1 MFIYNWRAKNELVSV
16 GISFGRPRLFL
27 NGVYTN
33 TNKHQQYQMSPY
45 NIVPGIRFVKVK
57 EKQTG
62 DFDECYGKVDESREA
77 CLRHKNPDINR
88 FQPDSDSGE
97 DLDRSF
103 HGYNNFSHDYVDIN
117 DLLRT
122 NKLVQKKDKNKK
134 SYIFKVLKPNKFDR
148 FTYDLTKFRRDN
160 RKRKYKSEDSDSS
173 DETEESSL
181 ENVNQGRIAKNKR
194 FQIAEK
200 SNSDSSDSSEEI
212 KQRKRKK
219 KSKIPSDGMMYMQSP
234 SRLYELRRRLPNF
247 FPKRYHWD
255 ENDMKDL
262 RNYWFS
268 GPQGKYWGQYKT
280 PYS

>member
-1 MFIYNWRAKNELVSV
+1 MGTSV
-16 GISFGRPRLFL
+16 GRPRLFL

-33 TNKHQQYQMSPY
+33 TNRHQLYQMSPY
-45 NIVPGIRFVKVK
+45 NIVPGIRFVKVT
-57 EKQTG
+57 EKQTL
-62 DFDECYGKVDESREA
+62 DFDECFGKIDESREA
-77 CLRHKNPDINR
+77 CLRRYKNPEVSR
-88 FQPDSDSGE
+88 FQADSDSGE
-97 DLDRSF
+97 DMDRSF

-122 NKLVQKKDKNKK
+122 DKKLVPVPKKDKNKK
-134 SYIFKVLKPNKFDR
+134 SYNFKVLKPNKFDR

-160 RKRKYKSEDSDSS
+160 RKRKYKSDDSESS
-173 DETEESSL
+173 GSSEESSL

-194 FQIAEK
+194 FQIVDK
-200 SNSDSSDSSEEI
+200 SNSDSSESLEEI

-219 KSKIPSDGMMYMQSP
+219 KSKISKDGMMYMQSP

-255 ENDMKDL
+255 EDDIKDL